1 MLRFTVAV
9 AEFLVVAVAV
19 AVAVGPL
26 SAAGLSLTEDHC
38 TLVFFSSRI
47 EA

>member
-1 MLRFTVAV
+1 MLAFTVAV

-19 AVAVGPL
+19 GPPA
-26 SAAGLSLTEDHC
+26 AAGLFLTEDHC

-47 EA
+47 ES

>member
-1 MLRFTVAV
+1 MLRFIIAV
-9 AEFLVVAVAV
+9 AEFLVVAVAA
-19 AVAVGPL
+19 AVAVEPPA
-26 SAAGLSLTEDHC
+26 AAGLSLTEDHC

>member
-1 MLRFTVAV
+1 MLVFTVAV
-9 AEFLVVAVAV
+9 AESLAVTVAV
-19 AVAVGPL
+19 AVAVGLPA
-26 SAAGLSLTEDHC
+26 AAGLSLTEDRC

>member
-1 MLRFTVAV
+1 MLVFTVAV

-19 AVAVGPL
+19 EPPA
-26 SAAGLSLTEDHC
+26 AAGLFLTEDRC

>member
-1 MLRFTVAV
+1 MLRFIIAVAV

-19 AVAVGPL
+19 GPL
-26 SAAGLSLTEDHC
+26 AAAGLSLTEDRC

>member
-1 MLRFTVAV
+1 MLVFTVAI
-9 AEFLVVAVAV
+9 AESLVV

-26 SAAGLSLTEDHC
+26 SAAGLSLTEDRC